1 MPRRR
6 LSTSM
11 LFYRH
16 ILGNI
21 VFYVG
26 ILQMKSLCQSR
37 IGSSSVY
44 YSRSSDDTILLEVV
58 MVVSLSVFMLNERP
72 STLVLS
78 AIVSIDLIRWA
89 CQNKQYQAEARGRL
103 LQIIHRGFLACY
115 IL

>member
-16 ILGNI
+16 ILGSI

-44 YSRSSDDTILLEVV
+44 YSRSSDDTILLELVTIV
-58 MVVSLSVFMLNERP
+58 FSVGFYVDEWPVCATERNSLYRFN
-72 STLVLS
+72 
-78 AIVSIDLIRWA
+78 
-89 CQNKQYQAEARGRL
+89 
-103 LQIIHRGFLACY
+103 
-115 IL
+115 